1 MWVQGGS
8 RLVNDLDYGVGVGR
22 WPGDQCD
29 PVKNKGKVSSENT
42 RVKRAFPHYFIN
54 PGLISDQNLIG
65 WKMMFSQKKTYL
77 I

>member
-42 RVKRAFPHYFIN
+42 V
-54 PGLISDQNLIG
+54 L
-65 WKMMFSQKKTYL
+65 
-77 I
+77 

>member
-8 RLVNDLDYGVGVGR
+8 RLVNDLDYGESVGR

-29 PVKNKGKVSSENT
+29 PVE
-42 RVKRAFPHYFIN
+42 
-54 PGLISDQNLIG
+54 IG
-65 WKMMFSQKKTYL
+65 GEKCLLK